1 MSHKPALLLNV
12 DDDETMRYVK
22 SRILRAAGFD
32 VIEAPDGATAMRL
45 LYERSPDLVLMD
57 VKLPDA
63 NGRELA
69 KRIKSDSELAKVVV
83 LQTSASHVDSHHRVA
98 SLEAGADG
106 YIVEPME
113 PEELVANVRAL
124 LRMRQA
130 EHELKEALDR
140 LREADRRKDEFLA
153 MLAHELRNPLAPI
166 RNGVEILRS
175 EDPEV
180 RERARRLIGRQVTHM
195 ARLVDDLLEVSRIT
209 QGKVELQRQAVAL
222 DSVLE
227 AALETVRAAAGANR
241 QDLAVRIEPGL
252 WLDGDAVR
260 MAQVVGNLLQN
271 AVKFTPPGGRIA
283 LEAHGEGAQVVV
295 RVRDNGAGIPADV
308 LPNVFDL
315 FAQGDRTLD
324 RAQGGLG
331 IGLSL
336 VRALVEMHGGSVSA
350 HSEGAGKGSVFTL
363 RVPRGTPATPAPAA
377 PPREGGCRVQPC
389 RILVVEDNLDSA
401 EAMLLLLRGAG
412 HDVTVVND
420 GAEAVAVARRVR
432 PEVVLLDIGL
442 PGMDGYALARE
453 LRRLDETRHAR
464 LIAVS
469 GYGQPKDRARSLDA
483 GFDLHLVKPVDPERL
498 AAAIQPATQLP

>member
-1 MSHKPALLLNV
+1 MSPALPLLLNV
-12 DDDETMRYVK
+12 DDDDTMRYVK
-22 SRILRAAGFD
+22 SRILRTAGFE
-32 VIEAPDGATAMRL
+32 VIEASDGATAMRL
-45 LYERSPDLVLMD
+45 LHERAPDLVLMD

-69 KRIKSDSELAKVVV
+69 KQIKADPELAKVVV

-98 SLEAGADG
+98 SLDAGADG
-106 YIVEPME
+106 YLVEPME

-130 EHELKEALDR
+130 EHELKEALEK

-166 RNGVEILRS
+166 RNGVEILKS
-175 EDPEV
+175 DDAEV
-180 RERARRLIGRQVTHM
+180 RERARRLIGRQVAHM
-195 ARLVDDLLEVSRIT
+195 SRLVDDLLEVSRIT
-209 QGKVELQRQAVAL
+209 QGKVALQKLPVPLAG
-222 DSVLE
+222 VLE
-227 AALETVRAAAGANR
+227 AALETVRPLV
-241 QDLAVRIEPGL
+241 LAEQQVLEVRVEDGL
-252 WLDGDAVR
+252 WLEADAVR

-271 AVKFTPPGGRIA
+271 AVKFTPPHGRIA
-283 LEAHGEGAQVVV
+283 LEAVGEGEELVL
-295 RVRDNGAGIPADV
+295 RVRDNGVGMAADV
-308 LPNVFDL
+308 LPNVFEL
-315 FAQGDRTLD
+315 FAQGDRSLD

-336 VRALVEMHGGSVSA
+336 VRALVEMHGGRA
-350 HSEGAGKGSVFTL
+350 EAASEGPGRGSVFTL
-363 RVPRGTPATPAPAA
+363 RLPRCAPRPRAAPPAA
-377 PPREGGCRVQPC
+377 PRAPREGR

-412 HDVTVVND
+412 HDVTVIND
-420 GAEAVAVARRVR
+420 GAEALAVARSLR

-453 LRRLDETRHAR
+453 LRLLDETRGAR
-464 LIAVS
+464 MIAVS
-469 GYGQPKDRARSLDA
+469 GYGQPRDRERSRDA

-498 AAAIQPATQLP
+498 TAAIEAPG